1 MNKTTA
7 LIASLLMI
15 ATSLSG
21 CITEELV
28 DDVLGCMDE
37 NAENYD
43 ENATL
48 EALGDCFYMA
58 SVDQFMGQM
67 SEMSIDEMLD
77 VNPRAGYSSVIEMTM
92 VEDEMGMGEMKIHI
106 EEHVMVDLANDSAMV
121 RTYLSAD
128 PMMTVDYTVIQ
139 VGQVVNIH
147 SLASGMMADA
157 VSSSTQTRDADGSVL
172 DMVHAMI
179 EGSLAEGIPGLGMGD
194 DQSDSDNDGDM
205 PTESASFTYDASTG
219 TQTMTMSIIEDGAST
234 EMTIHLDENEDLVS
248 YEMNMDDGTNTT
260 VMSYTVMWGD
270 AVVIEVDETLPKT
283 ALPVW
288 FDGLS
293 ETLDDGHGDD
303 DGDDGDGPPS
313 PEEVLH
319 MFDSDGDGYLSWDE
333 FWYSWDDGESQ
344 DAQDDLIGI
353 FYEADT
359 DSDDLLSLEELDYFI
374 EMVQDYDSHDGDE
387 MSPDT
392 VLDMM
397 DYNDDGS
404 VSWTE
409 FDDFIIY
416 EDGGWENEQHRS
428 ESQAAFNGSDA
439 NGDGALDYDELE
451 HWLSTMGDD
460 DESGD
465 GITVE
470 FILEMMDS
478 DEDGMLTWEELD
490 NFMQYQDGGYESEE
504 DRTYFQ
510 NAFNS
515 TDENNDD
522 YLDYGEIELFISMVF
537 EDNDEEMFVCDNGEE
552 VPMDWVNDGEEDCED
567 GSDENTQTNQNMQN
581 SNEFPVSA
589 YLTDNWASSDQDYVD
604 PEFTIDSGFDD
615 VDSVDFELMDSEG
628 WSLMTLTVQPSDF
641 IETDDGSMLYY
652 VSLDGLTAGP
662 DWNGIQSCFTLTATL
677 TTYDGNTDTW
687 TRDDI
692 CIYEDNN
699 DDGDSDPLYG
709 VVADNLTFTAPL
721 SDFELRFLNCN
732 GADSLEECSLVASG
746 LLESGVASAPGEA
759 NCVEGCDIM
768 FTFIDSDMDGM
779 VSPGDTLE
787 IGDDYGFTVAIYD
800 TWAEGYTEDSHA
812 FGPNVPGFGAL
823 LGAIA
828 LIGASMASRRD

>member
-92 VEDEMGMGEMKIHI
+92 VEDEMGMGEMNIHI

-121 RTYLSAD
+121 RTYLSVD

-147 SLASGMMADA
+147 SLASAMMADA

-179 EGSLAEGIPGLGMGD
+179 DGSPAEGIPGLGMGD
-194 DQSDSDNDGDM
+194 DQPDSDDDDDM

-219 TQTMTMSIIEDGAST
+219 TQTMTMSMTEDGAST
-234 EMTIHLDENEDLVS
+234 EMTIHLDENEELVS

-313 PEEVLH
+313 PEEVLN

-333 FWYSWDDGESQ
+333 FWYSWGDGESQ
-344 DAQDDLIGI
+344 DAQDDMMGI
-353 FYEADT
+353 FQEADT

-374 EMVQDYDSHDGDE
+374 EMVDDYDSHDGDE

-392 VLDMM
+392 ILDMM

-416 EDGGWENEQHRS
+416 EDGGWADEQERS
-428 ESQAAFNGSDA
+428 ESQDAFDYSDA
-439 NGDGALDYDELE
+439 NGDGSLDYEELE
-451 HWLSTMGDD
+451 HWISTMGDD
-460 DESGD
+460 D
-465 GITVE
+465 
-470 FILEMMDS
+470 DS
-478 DEDGMLTWEELD
+478 
-490 NFMQYQDGGYESEE
+490 
-504 DRTYFQ
+504 
-510 NAFNS
+510 
-515 TDENNDD
+515 
-522 YLDYGEIELFISMVF
+522 
-537 EDNDEEMFVCDNGEE
+537 EEMFLCDDGHEEIPMDWVNDGYEDCEDGSDEYDDGSDSDNEPDMWMCDNGEE
-552 VPMDWVNDGEEDCED
+552 IPEDWVNDGEEDCED
-567 GSDENTQTNQNMQN
+567 GSDE
-581 SNEFPVSA
+581 
-589 YLTDNWASSDQDYVD
+589 Y
-604 PEFTIDSGFDD
+604 
-615 VDSVDFELMDSEG
+615 
-628 WSLMTLTVQPSDF
+628 
-641 IETDDGSMLYY
+641 
-652 VSLDGLTAGP
+652 
-662 DWNGIQSCFTLTATL
+662 
-677 TTYDGNTDTW
+677 
-687 TRDDI
+687 
-692 CIYEDNN
+692 
-699 DDGDSDPLYG
+699 DDGDSDNDGHEAGPRSG

-732 GADSLEECSLVASG
+732 GVDSLDECSLVASG

-800 TWAEGYTEDSHA
+800 TWAEGYTEDSQA